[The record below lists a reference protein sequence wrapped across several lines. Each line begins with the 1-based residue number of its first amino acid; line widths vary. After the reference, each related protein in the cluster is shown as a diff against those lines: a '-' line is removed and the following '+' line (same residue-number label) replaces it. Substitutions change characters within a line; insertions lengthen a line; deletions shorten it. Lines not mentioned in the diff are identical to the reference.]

1 MKQNYLLLIGL
12 IMAVLVISGCTSP
25 EPSNNTDNETTSNET
40 TTTNDLTPDSIKSIV
55 DWDLGDI
62 KNVTIKEDV
71 VTITYDLGF
80 VNDNDYVIFKSSE
93 DAINVLPKLFNDNN
107 RIKSVKLIATEG
119 DTGND
124 AVRMTVKRSTANR
137 IDWDD
142 ANRDLTSNKASFLS
156 LVDSYQIRPGIYKE
170 LTLSLPYGMEK
181 T

>member
-25 EPSNNTDNETTSNET
+25 EPSNNTDNQTTTNET
-40 TTTNDLTPDSIKSIV
+40 STNNDLTPDSVKSV
-55 DWDLGDI
+55 VGGSLGDI
-62 KNVTIKEDV
+62 KNVTIKGGV

-80 VNDNDYVIFKSSE
+80 VNNQDDVIFVSSE
-93 DAINVLPKLFNDNN
+93 RAIRVLPKLFEDNDK
-107 RIKSVKLIATEG
+107 IKTVRLIATEG

-137 IDWDD
+137 IDWDEAD
-142 ANRDLTSNKASFLS
+142 DDLTSDRASFFS
-156 LVDSYQIRPGIYKE
+156 LVDSYQIRPAIYGG
-170 LTLSLPYGMEK
+170 LTLKLRHGMEK